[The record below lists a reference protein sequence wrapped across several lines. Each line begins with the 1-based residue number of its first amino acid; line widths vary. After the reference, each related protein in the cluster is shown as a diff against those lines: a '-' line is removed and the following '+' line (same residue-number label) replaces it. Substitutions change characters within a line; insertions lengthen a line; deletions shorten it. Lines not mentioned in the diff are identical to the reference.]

1 MKQLPKYL
9 LFRGGKKMKSYFYNP
24 LSEETSLSGYSPCCM
39 GGGDLITVNPQVP
52 HDWSGAR
59 VPRVTCITC
68 GHVSLIDDHQTRVPL
83 ITDCMLT
90 LRLFTHNW
98 LQSSSRLNTT
108 TTTTTT
114 AAAAVDHL
122 HLMMPPHNYTQHMK
136 KDEDILLIT
145 KQRLIHAFPSLE
157 L

>member
-1 MKQLPKYL
+1 
-9 LFRGGKKMKSYFYNP
+9 MKSYFYNP

-52 HDWSGAR
+52 HDWSGTR

-90 LRLFTHNW
+90 LRLLTHN
-98 LQSSSRLNTT
+98 
-108 TTTTTT
+108 
-114 AAAAVDHL
+114 
-122 HLMMPPHNYTQHMK
+122 
-136 KDEDILLIT
+136 
-145 KQRLIHAFPSLE
+145 
-157 L
+157 